1 MLAEYMEIQE
11 AYDSK
16 DKNDSSVSSAENL
29 EQNILKNKEID
40 KRFDD
45 LLNEFF

>member
-16 DKNDSSVSSAENL
+16 DKNDSSVSSAESV
-29 EQNILKNKEID
+29 LKNKEID